1 MGVNEQETPDSGC
14 CKWLQCYQAKTECDL
29 YGECKGNFFV
39 VLPGAV
45 VNGSHKDWVGKVGLY
60 QYTRNLLKG
69 IYFNAPVKTV
79 YLHTTVIH
87 MKRFLLWH
95 PSSIC
100 YVIKGQKLAMIK
112 VSLMDCW
119 NNRVNSQC
127 LNNGGK
133 SKR

>member
-1 MGVNEQETPDSGC
+1 MGHTKIGWERSVCINIQEPF
-14 CKWLQCYQAKTECDL
+14 KLKL
-29 YGECKGNFFV
+29 
-39 VLPGAV
+39 GA
-45 VNGSHKDWVGKVGLY
+45 G
-60 QYTRNLLKG
+60 G
-69 IYFNAPVKTV
+69 IYLNAPVKTV

-87 MKRFLLWH
+87 MKKFPLLWH

-100 YVIKGQKLAMIK
+100 YVIKGQKLAMMK

-127 LNNGGK
+127 LNNGCK